1 MKKDTSLQVIN
12 TKLLTEDS
20 SNLLATPVKIRQ
32 LKDAKRLLS
41 KLITEFQK
49 GTIKSREAKDLCYL
63 IVSYVNIAKD
73 IDLEERIKSLEENL
87 WKTLRVD

>member
-1 MKKDTSLQVIN
+1 MNKGNSLQVIN
-12 TKLLTEDS
+12 SEQVTEESSTLLDK
-20 SNLLATPVKIRQ
+20 PVKIRQ

-63 IVSYVNIAKD
+63 VVSYVQIAKD
-73 IDLEERIKSLEENL
+73 VDIEDRLKVLEENL
-87 WKTLRVD
+87 

>member
-1 MKKDTSLQVIN
+1 MNKGNGLQVIN
-12 TKLLTEDS
+12 SKELIENQSTLLTK
-20 SNLLATPVKIRQ
+20 PVKIRH

-63 IVSYVNIAKD
+63 VISYVQIAKD
-73 IDLEERIKSLEENL
+73 VDIEDRLKVLEDNL
-87 WKTLRVD
+87 